1 MEVVVTSAEMQA
13 CDRYAIDTLK
23 IPGLVLME
31 NAGRGVVEMME
42 KHFGSMMGKTVI
54 VLCGKGNNGGDG
66 YVVARHLFN
75 RGAKVIVL
83 LLRKPS
89 EQKGDAKINFESIQ
103 KISSKF
109 KKNEILQIKELKSS
123 QVFRLLPDADII
135 VDAIFGT
142 GFSGEVRE
150 SYNSVIKWVNKA
162 GGKKVSI
169 DIPSGVNADN
179 GEVSNVAVKA
189 DLTVTMA
196 LRKIGLITGK
206 GMSYA
211 GKVEVVDISMPR
223 EVVILREPK
232 TFVVHS
238 DDVRKVL
245 PTRSLNAHKHSVGK
259 IFVLAGSPGFT
270 GAAAMTASTA
280 MKAGAGAVILGT
292 PNSVYPILA
301 KKLTEVMVEPLPD
314 TEEGTLSLAAYDKI
328 LNHLKWADLMICGP
342 GISRNQETC
351 QLIWRLILEYNKK
364 ILIDADG
371 LNNLSEKISFLKNHK
386 SREIIITPHTG
397 ELSRLTGLSST
408 EIEKNRVTIARQIA
422 KQFRLTIV
430 LKGAP
435 TVTASEDGNVYINST
450 GNPGMASAG
459 MGDVLA
465 GLIGGLWA
473 QGMNKTEAAYAGV
486 YLHGYAGDLA
496 KNKYGEKSLLAM
508 DVQDF
513 LPKSIL
519 EIESSISL

>member
-23 IPGLVLME
+23 IPSLILME

-42 KHFGSMMGKTVI
+42 GHFGPMVGKTILV
-54 VLCGKGNNGGDG
+54 VCGKGNNGGDG

-75 RGAKVIVL
+75 RGAKIIVVL
-83 LLRKPS
+83 IGKAS
-89 EQKGDAKINFESIQ
+89 ELKGDAKTNFENIRQ
-103 KISSKF
+103 MALRF
-109 KKNEILQIKELKSS
+109 KKSGMLQIKELKSK
-123 QVFRLLPDADII
+123 RMLKLLPRADIV

-142 GFSGEVRE
+142 GFSGKVRE
-150 SYNSVIKWVNKA
+150 PYKSVIDWINKYNA
-162 GGKKVSI
+162 KKVSI
-169 DIPSGVNADN
+169 DIPSGLNADS
-179 GEVSNVAVKA
+179 GDIENVAIKS
-189 DLTVTMA
+189 DLTVTMG
-196 LRKIGLITGK
+196 LKKIGLIIGNGISYSGK
-206 GMSYA
+206 I
-211 GKVEVVDISMPR
+211 EVVDISMPR
-223 EVVILREPK
+223 EIIAFQKPK
-232 TFVVHS
+232 TFVVHPE
-238 DDVRKVL
+238 DVRKIL
-245 PTRSLNAHKHSVGK
+245 PKRPLNAHKHSVGK

-280 MKAGAGAVILGT
+280 MRSGAGAVILGT

-314 TEEGTLSLAAYDKI
+314 TEEGTLSRAAYDKI
-328 LNHLKWADLMICGP
+328 LGHLKWSDLMICGP
-342 GISRNQETC
+342 GISRNPETC
-351 QLIWRLILEYNKK
+351 KLVWRIISEYNKPL
-364 ILIDADG
+364 LIDADG

-386 SREIIITPHTG
+386 SRDIIITPHTG
-397 ELSRLTGLSST
+397 ELSRLTGISSA
-408 EIEKNRVTIARQIA
+408 EIEKDRVSIARQVA
-422 KQFRLTIV
+422 RQFGLTLV

-435 TVTASEDGNVYINST
+435 TVTANEDGYVYINST

-459 MGDVLA
+459 MGDILA

-473 QGMNKTEAAYAGV
+473 QGMNRTEAAYVGV

-496 KNKYGEKSLLAM
+496 KNKYGERSLLAM

-519 EIESSISL
+519 EIEGNISL